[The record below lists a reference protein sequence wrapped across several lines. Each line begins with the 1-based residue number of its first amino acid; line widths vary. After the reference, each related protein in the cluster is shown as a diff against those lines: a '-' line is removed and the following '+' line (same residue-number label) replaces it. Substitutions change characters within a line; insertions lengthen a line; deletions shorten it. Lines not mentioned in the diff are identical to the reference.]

1 MNAPDITFPP
11 VSPELKVKRTRMT
24 GTGSETDGRPMDVAE
39 HRQLEQMLAEVLT
52 REENLRAYEA
62 HLRAWQEQ
70 LDAAHPQPPT
80 KRPSLHPFVSA
91 LAMREEGGLQVAW
104 EKVHRSREILEAEQ
118 KHLID
123 DRLLLQEREATL
135 KKREASLALR
145 EERIAAR
152 EREREPAPV
161 KKKKAPSAMETFTRA
176 PFAMAKSVFGAK
188 G

>member
-1 MNAPDITFPP
+1 M
-11 VSPELKVKRTRMT
+11 
-24 GTGSETDGRPMDVAE
+24 
-39 HRQLEQMLAEVLT
+39 EQILAEVQT

-62 HLRAWQEQ
+62 HLREWQQQ
-70 LDAAHPQPPT
+70 LDGAHPQPAV

-91 LAMREEGGLQVAW
+91 HAMRNEGGLQAAW

-123 DRLLLQEREATL
+123 DRLLLQEREAAV
-135 KKREASLALR
+135 KKREAAMGLR
-145 EERIAAR
+145 EERLAAR
-152 EREREPAPV
+152 EREATPV
-161 KKKKAPSAMETFTRA
+161 KKNKAPSAMESFTRA